1 MIPWIQIYTN
11 LPTHPKVG
19 KLVDALGL
27 RSGDV
32 EPEAVAVGILVGL
45 WTWAAQNTYDGD
57 LTQVSPR
64 TIANACRWKKSPD
77 RLVDALTACGWID
90 SDMRLHDWEEYASLY
105 IDRVERTREQ
115 TRERVR
121 AHRAKKKEL
130 FGDKKCV
137 YCGNDATGFD
147 HIVPIS
153 RGGTDDDS
161 NLVLCC
167 QRCNSAKGPKELSD
181 FLNTT
186 AIDLDYD
193 SIMAD
198 PNLRRMVVYDEFGKF
213 RRITNR
219 KSAGV

>member
-32 EPEAVAVGILVGL
+32 EPEDVAVGILVGL

-105 IDRVERTREQ
+105 IDSMERSRKK

-121 AHRAKKKEL
+121 KHRERKAAEVEETSM
-130 FGDKKCV
+130 CNV
-137 YCGNDATGFD
+137 
-147 HIVPIS
+147 
-153 RGGTDDDS
+153 TDIY
-161 NLVLCC
+161 N
-167 QRCNSAKGPKELSD
+167 
-181 FLNTT
+181 
-186 AIDLDYD
+186 
-193 SIMAD
+193 
-198 PNLRRMVVYDEFGKF
+198 
-213 RRITNR
+213 
-219 KSAGV
+219 